1 MNDLDHHAYTETV
14 SSEDEAVTGT
24 VAVTETD
31 LTRGI
36 IEASPVFRMRWLLI
50 AIFSAIVAVYGATGS
65 LMQST
70 YGVVYAVGMA
80 AFFVYLLVAPRLRAR
95 KARAGLVRA
104 AGDDR
109 VVVCFDAGGVT
120 VGGAGET
127 AERDTFAYRDLVWF
141 RENATTLVV
150 SVKGAPLTIPKRAFA
165 ADDLP
170 RARRWM
176 AAQVKFERG
185 PDGSVAGL
193 MLGLAL
199 IVALL
204 LAWQFLNKPAP

>member
-1 MNDLDHHAYTETV
+1 
-14 SSEDEAVTGT
+14 
-24 VAVTETD
+24 
-31 LTRGI
+31 
-36 IEASPVFRMRWLLI
+36 
-50 AIFSAIVAVYGATGS
+50 
-65 LMQST
+65 
-70 YGVVYAVGMA
+70 
-80 AFFVYLLVAPRLRAR
+80 
-95 KARAGLVRA
+95 
-104 AGDDR
+104 
-109 VVVCFDAGGVT
+109 
-120 VGGAGET
+120 
-127 AERDTFAYRDLVWF
+127 VWF

-170 RARRWM
+170 RARRWL

>member
-1 MNDLDHHAYTETV
+1 M
-14 SSEDEAVTGT
+14 TGT

-36 IEASPVFRMRWLLI
+36 IEASPVFRMRWILI
-50 AIFSAIVAVYGATGS
+50 AIFSAIVAAYGATGS

-95 KARAGLVRA
+95 KARARLVRA
-104 AGDDR
+104 AGDNR
-109 VVVCFDAGGVT
+109 VVIRFDAEGVT
-120 VGGAGET
+120 VAGVGET
-127 AERDTFAYRDLVWF
+127 DTDAIAYRDLVWF

-150 SVKGAPLTIPKRAFA
+150 SVNGAPLTIPKRAFA

-170 RARRWM
+170 RARRWL